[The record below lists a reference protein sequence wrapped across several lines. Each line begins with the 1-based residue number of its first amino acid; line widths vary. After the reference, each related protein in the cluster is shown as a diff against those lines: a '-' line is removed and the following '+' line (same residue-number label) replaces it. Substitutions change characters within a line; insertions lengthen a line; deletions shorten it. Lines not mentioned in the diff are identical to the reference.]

1 MSYNVCT
8 LAFLTVRLII
18 IKFYLH
24 GYSCV
29 KCRRIINAYFAADT
43 RTSNMASIFVFCI
56 KLVLCILFLRT
67 CQAKTQSRYG
77 RVVTLQSGTANVEV
91 FTDVCIKPRG
101 VLLHIHSGELGEWKQ
116 LITSSKS
123 ILVPGFTHRNNMND
137 LIQLKFDVQIYY
149 DEILNMFSQK
159 VHLIE
164 FDRRNGKI
172 KKKEVLNE
180 NKKTGDNY
188 DVNQCK
194 SGFNQWWHNAP
205 TTTRYV
211 IIISVTVGAFAV
223 IFLSCFFVLRLP
235 SSGDKDSFL
244 SSNKTASSVNNETLS
259 DSQPGGIY
267 VPCEGEL
274 DDVFGI
280 KFSSEG
286 YTLVELVDKQPC
298 TSSPDSK
305 RSHGNGNGSHRNL
318 MEELL
323 ESRGRIPST
332 IKREKLKKMI
342 ITQI

>member
-1 MSYNVCT
+1 MCT
-8 LAFLTVRLII
+8 LVFLTVRLTI
-18 IKFYLH
+18 IKFYSH

-29 KCRRIINAYFAADT
+29 KCRKFINTYLAADT
-43 RTSNMASIFVFCI
+43 HTSNMAAIFVFCI
-56 KLVLCILFLRT
+56 ELVLCTLFLKT
-67 CQAKTQSRYG
+67 SEAKTQSRYG
-77 RVVTLQSGTANVEV
+77 RVVTLQSGTVNVEV
-91 FTDVCIKPRG
+91 STDVCIKPRG
-101 VLLHIHSGELGEWKQ
+101 VLLHIHSEELGEWKQ

-123 ILVPGFTHRNNMND
+123 ILVPGFTYSDNTND
-137 LIQLKFDVQIYY
+137 FIQLKFDVQIHY
-149 DEILNMFSQK
+149 DEILNVISQK

-164 FDRRNGKI
+164 FDRRNGQI
-172 KKKEVLNE
+172 KKKEVLHG
-180 NKKTGDNY
+180 NKKTGDEY

-211 IIISVTVGAFAV
+211 IIVSVTVGAFAV
-223 IFLSCFFVLRLP
+223 IFLSCFFVLRL
-235 SSGDKDSFL
+235 SGSGDKDSFL
-244 SSNKTASSVNNETLS
+244 STNKTVSTADNITLS

-286 YTLVELVDKQPC
+286 YTLVELVDEQPC

-305 RSHGNGNGSHRNL
+305 RSNVNGNGSHKNL

-323 ESRGRIPST
+323 ESKGRIPST
-332 IKREKLKKMI
+332 IKREKLKKMF
-342 ITQI
+342 ITQL